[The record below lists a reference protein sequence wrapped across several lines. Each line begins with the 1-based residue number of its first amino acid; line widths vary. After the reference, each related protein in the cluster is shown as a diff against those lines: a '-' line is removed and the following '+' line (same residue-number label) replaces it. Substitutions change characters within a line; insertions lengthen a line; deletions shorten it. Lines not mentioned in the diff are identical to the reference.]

1 MHVKVET
8 SIDFVLLDAD
18 YEIQIQNGVEKPL
31 LRLWGRSNSKRVE
44 VRVSGFLPYFYAEAG
59 EAYIRKILAE
69 ERDNVKKWILN
80 TSNCEKRN
88 YFGGASRTLTKIVGN
103 VPFRVPDIKKC
114 LQQAGIEVY
123 EADIPFTRRF
133 LVDRNLRALHHIT
146 VTGTVIVDQ
155 NDTLI
160 VNSSYDNVLQKPETT
175 SDYQPSLLAFDI
187 EVDYQSGET
196 MHELILE
203 KKRRITAISMAWGTI
218 ETEEPNSK
226 VIILAADTDDAEI
239 ALLSDFIE
247 TVTELK
253 PDVLV
258 SFNGTFF
265 DIPYLEARLLRY
277 GKSLGVLTLFEGLQ
291 NEILKSQIPVESY
304 RLKGRAVVDLLPKT
318 WGIHP
323 VSGKKSLDSISEEV
337 LGESKVKLEKDLGEL
352 WRNGVEGV
360 EEDAQLFYD
369 YSLKDAV
376 LTFRL
381 ASELGISNSI
391 ELCRLTGYLLPEG
404 ILSTSRN
411 IGELELM
418 RILHSQDIL
427 IPSKPDSAELKARNE
442 LKRKHPHLGGWV
454 IDPSVDEATFV
465 GIFDFRSLYPNIVR
479 THNISGETLI
489 ANSET
494 KPADQRF
501 RKEPRGALAILMDRI
516 LEQRYQILEKA
527 NKSQNINQK
536 RSDILEKR
544 QRSLK
549 LMANALLGAS
559 NYPRGRFYH
568 HIISNSITAIAREL
582 LSDKLEKWTNEFSEE
597 HNFDVF
603 LRYGDTDSIFVEFTL
618 PNLNLAVFRRES
630 TSKLRNR
637 EEKRLLTAIEE
648 FRSFLAHK
656 LPEFLELQLEDV
668 ASRIILK
675 KGRKKA
681 YAFVSLLS
689 NNIIIRGF
697 EAVRSDWSP
706 LARKAQRKLLE
717 TLLTDLS
724 DERRN
729 HARRVIFNICR
740 GILRNPV
747 SQLIQDLTI
756 RGPLRRSPSKYRSKT
771 TSVGAFLHYCNQ
783 NSLDPEIE
791 WKKWDGFPY
800 IIAKGSPNEP
810 QYLRAYHPDVFRNG
824 KRLIDRIHYV
834 REILGASNRFGIQ
847 ITESEAQQGAFI
859 IPLTVFL
866 NTEHNFKKNTSNILQ

>member
-1 MHVKVET
+1 MYYTVDT

-18 YEIQIQNGVEKPL
+18 YEIHMQNGIERPL
-31 LRLWGRSNSKRVE
+31 LRLWGRFNSKRVE
-44 VRVSGFLPYFYAEAG
+44 VRVSSFLPYFYAEAG
-59 EAYIRKILAE
+59 EAQIRKILAK
-69 ERDNVKKWILN
+69 ERDYIRNWLHQ
-80 TSNCEKRN
+80 TDSCEKHIF
-88 YFGGASRTLTKIVGN
+88 FGGSSRKLTKLVGN

-114 LQQAGIEVY
+114 LLQAGIEVY

-133 LVDRNLRALHHIT
+133 LIDRNLRALHPIT
-146 VTGTVIVDQ
+146 VKGVVIEERD
-155 NDTLI
+155 DALI
-160 VNSSYDNVLQKPETT
+160 ITSSYDKIFQKSEAT
-175 SDYQPSLLAFDI
+175 SDYQPFLLAFDI
-187 EVDYQSGET
+187 EVDYQPGET
-196 MHELILE
+196 IHELILA

-218 ETEEPNSK
+218 ETEKPHSK
-226 VIILAADTDDAEI
+226 VIILANDTDNAEI
-239 ALLSDFIE
+239 TLLNDFME
-247 TVTELK
+247 TVTQIK
-253 PDVLV
+253 PDIFI

-265 DIPYLEARLLRY
+265 DIPYLEARLSRY
-277 GKSLGVLTLFEGLQ
+277 GKSLGALTLFEGLQ
-291 NEILKSQIPVESY
+291 KEIIKSQIPVESY

-323 VSGKKSLDSISEEV
+323 VSGKKSLDSISQEV
-337 LGESKVKLEKDLGEL
+337 LGESKVQLRKDLGEL
-352 WRNGVEGV
+352 WRNGVKGV
-360 EEDAQLFYD
+360 KEDAQLFYE
-369 YSLKDAV
+369 YSLKDAL

-381 ASELGISNSI
+381 AAELGISNSI
-391 ELCRLTGYLLPEG
+391 ELCRLTGYYLPEG

-465 GIFDFRSLYPNIVR
+465 GILDFRSLYPNIVR

-494 KPADQRF
+494 KPPDQRF

-516 LEQRYQILEKA
+516 LEQRYQTLEEVNTIK
-527 NKSQNINQK
+527 KQKKPINQK
-536 RSDILEKR
+536 RLDILEKR

-549 LMANALLGAS
+549 LMANSLLGAS

-582 LSDKLEKWTNEFSEE
+582 LSDKLENWTNEFSEE
-597 HNFDVF
+597 HDYDVF
-603 LRYGDTDSIFVEFTL
+603 LRYGDTDSIFVEFVL
-618 PNLNLAVFRRES
+618 PNLNLATFQRNTTS
-630 TSKLRNR
+630 TLRIQ
-637 EEKRLLTAIEE
+637 EEKRLLTAINDY
-648 FRSFLAHK
+648 RSFLAQK
-656 LPEFLELQLEDV
+656 LPQFLELQLEDV

-689 NNIIIRGF
+689 NNIVIRGF

-724 DERRN
+724 DERRDN
-729 HARRVIFNICR
+729 ARKVIFNICR
-740 GILRNPV
+740 DILRNPI

-756 RGPLRRSPSKYRSKT
+756 RGPLRRSPTKYRSKT
-771 TSVGAFLHYCNQ
+771 PSVGAFLHYCNQ
-783 NSLDPEIE
+783 KSLDPEIE

-800 IIAKGSPNEP
+800 IIAKGSRNEP

-824 KRLIDRIHYV
+824 GKLIDRLHYV
-834 REILGASNRFGIQ
+834 RELLGASNRFGIQ
-847 ITESEAQQGAFI
+847 IKESEAQQGAFI
-859 IPLTVFL
+859 IPLPVFL
-866 NTEHNFKKNTSNILQ
+866 NNERNLQKKP